1 MNASMDAELVV
12 SSVSTDSWEQRLL
25 TSERL
30 GRKVIDIG
38 TVSGLKHWL
47 CWFMQGL

>member
-1 MNASMDAELVV
+1 ML
-12 SSVSTDSWEQRLL
+12 SWQYRVLAPTAGKQRLL
-25 TSERL
+25 TSEWL

-38 TVSGLKHWL
+38 TVSGLKGWL